1 LLIIQR
7 MTSDPSAVKGSSR
20 LARGEGSVTESDDE
34 PQLVA
39 AVDLGS
45 NSFHL
50 LVGRVQPTRS
60 GYQVIPID
68 SLKESVRLASGLSP
82 EKRLDPSSQARA
94 LAALQRFGE
103 RLRLFLPQSV
113 RAVATNTF
121 RVAKNGPEFLRTCE
135 AALGFPI
142 EIIAG
147 KEEARLIYNGVA
159 HSLSADGQK
168 RLVIDIG
175 GGSTELIVGIND
187 QPLTLESVFVGC
199 IRFSHEF
206 FPKGELTKAGF
217 REAIFAARKDLQVVA
232 GGVKAQGWDYA
243 LGSSGT
249 ARAIADLSYNLT
261 GQHGIRLETMRDI
274 AARLVKS
281 GSAETADLP
290 GIKADRGLVLPG
302 GLSILIAAFE
312 ELGIDEMQY
321 SEGALRLGVL
331 YDLVGRAGQDDLRSM
346 TVEQFMARYQ
356 IDQAQAGRIAALS
369 SKLWSQINLGSIEER
384 QALASILEWS
394 SRLLEIGHSVSHNS
408 YHKHSAYL
416 VSQSDMPGFSKKD
429 QQIMHFLVL
438 GHVGKLAKV
447 QAGLSDRL
455 QTAALV
461 CLRLAAVF
469 YRSRVNLKL
478 PTMSLRFEG
487 TSFELEVEGQWLARH
502 PLTRFTLDQERLEW
516 SKMGFDFQ
524 VVEVRKKTAE

>member
-1 LLIIQR
+1 MLIIQR
-7 MTSDPSAVKGSSR
+7 MTSDPSVTKGSSKV
-20 LARGEGSVTESDDE
+20 ARDESQEGSGDD

-50 LVGRVQPTRS
+50 LVGRVQPTRA
-60 GYQVIPID
+60 GLQVIPID
-68 SLKESVRLASGLSP
+68 SLKEAVRLASGLSA
-82 EKRLDPSSQARA
+82 EKRLDASSQARA

-121 RVAKNGPEFLRTCE
+121 RVAKNGPDFLRTCE

-159 HSLSADGQK
+159 HSLSADGRK

-175 GGSTELIVGIND
+175 GGSTELIVGVDD

-232 GGVKAQGWDYA
+232 GGIKAQGWDYA

-249 ARAIADLSYNLT
+249 ARAIADLSYSLT
-261 GQHGIRLETMRDI
+261 GTYGIRLETMREI
-274 AARLVKS
+274 AARLVKA
-281 GSAETADLP
+281 GSVETADLP

-312 ELGIDEMQY
+312 ELGIEEMQY
-321 SEGALRLGVL
+321 SDGALRLGVL
-331 YDLVGRAGQDDLRSM
+331 YDLVGRAGQDDLRSL
-346 TVEQFMARYQ
+346 TVEQFMTRYQ
-356 IDQAQAGRIAALS
+356 VDQNQASRIATLS
-369 SKLWSQINLGSIEER
+369 GKLWSQINLGSLEER
-384 QALASILEWS
+384 QTFASVLNWS

-416 VSQSDMPGFSKKD
+416 VAQSDMPGFSKKD

-447 QAGLSDRL
+447 QFGLGDRM
-455 QTAALV
+455 QTAALL

-469 YRSRVNLKL
+469 YRSRINLRL
-478 PTMSLRFEG
+478 PEMNLRFQAN
-487 TSFELEVEGQWLARH
+487 TFELQVEGQWLARH
-502 PLTRFTLDQERLEW
+502 PLTRFTLEQERLEW
-516 SKMGFDFQ
+516 SKMGFNFQ
-524 VVEVRKKTAE
+524 VVEVRKKAAE

>member
-1 LLIIQR
+1 
-7 MTSDPSAVKGSSR
+7 MTSDPSVIQETSKLVLDESSNGS
-20 LARGEGSVTESDDE
+20 EDE

-60 GYQVIPID
+60 GLQVIPID
-68 SLKESVRLASGLSP
+68 SLKEAVRLASGLSS
-82 EKRLDPSSQARA
+82 EKRLDASSQARA

-103 RLRLFLPQSV
+103 RLRLFLPKTV

-121 RVAKNGPEFLRTCE
+121 RVAKNGAEFLRTCE

-159 HSLSADGQK
+159 HSLSADGRK

-175 GGSTELIVGIND
+175 GGSTELIVGVDD

-232 GGVKAQGWDYA
+232 GGIKAQGWDYA

-249 ARAIADLSYNLT
+249 ARAIADLSYTLT
-261 GQHGIRLETMRDI
+261 GKHGIRLETMREI
-274 AARLVKS
+274 VARLTKS
-281 GSAETADLP
+281 GSVDSADLP
-290 GIKADRGLVLPG
+290 SIKADRGVVLPG

-312 ELGIDEMQY
+312 ELGIQEMQY

-331 YDLVGRAGQDDLRSM
+331 YDLVGRAGQHDLRSI
-346 TVEQFMARYQ
+346 TVEQFMSRYQ
-356 IDQAQAGRIAALS
+356 VDQNQASRVADLS
-369 SKLWSQINLGSIEER
+369 GKFWSQINLGSLEER
-384 QALASILEWS
+384 QALASVLDWS

-416 VSQSDMPGFSKKD
+416 VAQSDMPGFSKKD
-429 QQIMHFLVL
+429 QQTMHFLVL

-447 QAGLSDRL
+447 QFGLGDRML
-455 QTAALV
+455 TAALV
-461 CLRLAAVF
+461 CLRLAAIF
-469 YRSRVNLKL
+469 YRSRVSLRL
-478 PTMSLRFEG
+478 PVMSLRFQAN
-487 TSFELEVEGQWLARH
+487 TFELQVEGQWLARH

-516 SKMGFDFQ
+516 GKMGLDFQ
-524 VVEVRKKTAE
+524 VIEVRKKAAE

>member
-1 LLIIQR
+1 MPRDELQ
-7 MTSDPSAVKGSSR
+7 AGS
-20 LARGEGSVTESDDE
+20 GDD

-60 GYQVIPID
+60 GLQVIPID
-68 SLKESVRLASGLSP
+68 SLKEAVRLASGLSA
-82 EKRLDPSSQARA
+82 EKRLDASSQARA

-121 RVAKNGPEFLRTCE
+121 RIAKNGPDFLRTCE

-159 HSLSADGQK
+159 HSLSADGRK

-175 GGSTELIVGIND
+175 GGSTELIVGVDD

-199 IRFSHEF
+199 IRFSQEF

-217 REAIFAARKDLQVVA
+217 RKAIFAARKDLQVVA
-232 GGVKAQGWDYA
+232 SGIKAQGWDYA

-249 ARAIADLSYNLT
+249 ARAISELSYSLT
-261 GQHGIRLETMRDI
+261 GTYGIQLETMREI
-274 AARLVKS
+274 AARLVKA
-281 GSAETADLP
+281 GSVETADLP
-290 GIKADRGLVLPG
+290 GIKSDRGLVLPG

-312 ELGIDEMQY
+312 ELGIEEMQY
-321 SEGALRLGVL
+321 SDGALRLGVL
-331 YDLVGRAGQDDLRSM
+331 YDLVGRSGQDDLRSL
-346 TVEQFMARYQ
+346 TVEQFLTRYQ
-356 IDQAQAGRIAALS
+356 VDQNQASRIATLS
-369 SKLWSQINLGSIEER
+369 GKLWSQINLGSLEER
-384 QALASILEWS
+384 QTFSSVLNWS
-394 SRLLEIGHSVSHNS
+394 SRLLEIGHSVSPNS

-416 VSQSDMPGFSKKD
+416 VAQSDMPGFSKRD

-447 QAGLSDRL
+447 QFGLGDRM

-469 YRSRVNLKL
+469 YRSRINLRL
-478 PTMSLRFEG
+478 PVMNLRFQAN
-487 TSFELEVEGQWLARH
+487 TFELQVEGQWLPRH
-502 PLTRFTLDQERLEW
+502 PLTRFTLEQERLEW

-524 VVEVRKKTAE
+524 VVEVRKKAAE

>member
-1 LLIIQR
+1 
-7 MTSDPSAVKGSSR
+7 MTSDPSETKGSSR
-20 LARGEGSVTESDDE
+20 PARDDTSAGSDAE

-60 GYQVIPID
+60 GHQVIPID
-68 SLKESVRLASGLSP
+68 SLKESVRLASGLSA
-82 EKRLDPSSQARA
+82 EKRLDASSQARA

-159 HSLSADGQK
+159 HSLSADGLK

-175 GGSTELIVGIND
+175 GGSTELIVGID
-187 QPLTLESVFVGC
+187 DKPLTLESVFVGC

-206 FPKGELTKAGF
+206 FPKGELTKTGF
-217 REAIFAARKDLQVVA
+217 REAILAARKDLQVVA
-232 GGVKAQGWDYA
+232 GGIKAQGWDYA

-261 GQHGIRLETMRDI
+261 GEYGIRLETMREI
-274 AARLVKS
+274 AARLMKS
-281 GSAETADLP
+281 GSVETADLP
-290 GIKADRGLVLPG
+290 TVKADRGVVLPG

-312 ELGIDEMQY
+312 ELGIQEMQY
-321 SEGALRLGVL
+321 SDGALRLGVL
-331 YDLVGRAGQDDLRSM
+331 YDLVGRAGQHDLRSI
-346 TVEQFMARYQ
+346 TVEQFMTRYQ
-356 IDQAQAGRIAALS
+356 VDEAQASRISNLS
-369 SKLWSQINLGSIEER
+369 GKFWSQISLGSLEER
-384 QALASILEWS
+384 QALASVLNWS

-416 VSQSDMPGFSKKD
+416 VAQSDMPGFSKKD

-447 QAGLSDRL
+447 QFGLGDRM

-461 CLRLAAVF
+461 CLRLAAIF
-469 YRSRVNLKL
+469 YRSRVDLRLPRMGLK
-478 PTMSLRFEG
+478 FQANA
-487 TSFELEVEGQWLARH
+487 FELQVEGQWLARH

-524 VVEVRKKTAE
+524 VVEVRKKAAE

>member
-1 LLIIQR
+1 MPRDALQ
-7 MTSDPSAVKGSSR
+7 AGS
-20 LARGEGSVTESDDE
+20 GDD

-60 GYQVIPID
+60 GLQVIPID
-68 SLKESVRLASGLSP
+68 SLKEAVRLASGLSA
-82 EKRLDPSSQARA
+82 EKRLDASSQARA

-121 RVAKNGPEFLRTCE
+121 RIAKNGPDFLRTCE

-159 HSLSADGQK
+159 HSLSADGRK

-175 GGSTELIVGIND
+175 GGSTELIVGVDD

-199 IRFSHEF
+199 IRFSQEF
-206 FPKGELTKAGF
+206 FPRGELTKAGF
-217 REAIFAARKDLQVVA
+217 RKAIFTARKDLQVVA
-232 GGVKAQGWDYA
+232 GGIKARGWDYA

-249 ARAIADLSYNLT
+249 ARAISDLSYSLT
-261 GQHGIRLETMRDI
+261 GTYGIQLETMREI
-274 AARLVKS
+274 AARLVKA
-281 GSAETADLP
+281 GSVETADLP

-312 ELGIDEMQY
+312 ELGIEEMQY
-321 SEGALRLGVL
+321 SDGALRLGVL
-331 YDLVGRAGQDDLRSM
+331 YDLVGRAGQDDLRSL
-346 TVEQFMARYQ
+346 TVEQFLTRYQ
-356 IDQAQAGRIAALS
+356 VDQNQASRIATLS
-369 SKLWSQINLGSIEER
+369 GKLWSQINLGSLEER
-384 QALASILEWS
+384 QTFASVLNWS

-416 VSQSDMPGFSKKD
+416 VAQSDMPGFSKRD
-429 QQIMHFLVL
+429 QQIMHFLIL

-447 QAGLSDRL
+447 QFGLGDRM

-469 YRSRVNLKL
+469 YRSRVNLRL
-478 PTMSLRFEG
+478 PAMNLRFQAN
-487 TSFELEVEGQWLARH
+487 TFELQVEGQWLARH
-502 PLTRFTLDQERLEW
+502 PLTRFTLEQERLEW
-516 SKMGFDFQ
+516 SKIGFTFQ
-524 VVEVRKKTAE
+524 VVEVRKKAAE